1 MIFLWLRQDFV
12 TNKFT
17 CSDLGSAVLFVYL
30 PVLLFA
36 PDNDIVL
43 LRLFL
48 IVHSNGQRVVRVC
61 VCIWGGGGQRCFR
74 GEFQDSLEHQNAR
87 LLKDVRFFCI
97 LTVEKYK
104 FLLELRNVP
113 PPFYKNPLLGEKCL
127 KSHPKNI
134 YPS

>member
-61 VCIWGGGGQRCFR
+61 VCIWGGGGRGVSEVNFR
-74 GEFQDSLEHQNAR
+74 IPWSTKMLA
-87 LLKDVRFFCI
+87 
-97 LTVEKYK
+97 Y
-104 FLLELRNVP
+104 
-113 PPFYKNPLLGEKCL
+113 
-127 KSHPKNI
+127 
-134 YPS
+134 